1 MSRKKSAE
9 PVSRS
14 PPVSAAVLSVGGAT
28 SAYSFAAVRNAT
40 SQAAVALTFSDGT
53 QFTDAADSAT
63 LDWFPLSSLLSFSSA
78 DPSVVEIDGVG
89 TL

>member
-1 MSRKKSAE
+1 MNCRPSSGWNL
-9 PVSRS
+9 VSD
-14 PPVSAAVLSVGGAT
+14 
-28 SAYSFAAVRNAT
+28 YSNAT

-53 QFTDAADSAT
+53 KFTDAADSAT